1 MNELL
6 LKYDSLDTF
15 LQKQVLE
22 FIDYLLSM
30 KNTVKTV
37 NMSAYK
43 KKILNVSTW
52 SEDEIKI
59 FDENAKTFNQW
70 NIAEF

>member
-1 MNELL
+1 MNEVL
-6 LKYDSLDTF
+6 LKYEALDTF

-22 FIDYLLSM
+22 FMDYLLAM
-30 KNTVKTV
+30 RNKVKTV

-52 SEDEIKI
+52 SEDDMKI
-59 FDENAKTFNQW
+59 FDENAKRFNQW
-70 NIAEF
+70 TITEF